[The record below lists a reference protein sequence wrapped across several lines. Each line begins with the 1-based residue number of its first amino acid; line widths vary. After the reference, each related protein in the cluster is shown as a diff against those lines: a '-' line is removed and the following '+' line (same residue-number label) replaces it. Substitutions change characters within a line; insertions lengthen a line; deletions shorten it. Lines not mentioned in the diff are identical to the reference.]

1 MITAHA
7 IVRPTSVLYN
17 VFIIPSANGNVFIS
31 CFEQD
36 TIGHKKLFHAPTNVK
51 IDRAIIDDFT
61 IGNTTLKK
69 IRKRPQPSILAALIR
84 SSGISRMACRI
95 INTPNAVGNGK
106 ISALKVFNQPRFLI
120 IKNNGI
126 IITSDG
132 TTIVM
137 IKKMN
142 NLSFPLK
149 SIFANAYPASEHT
162 VTVRITPTTA
172 TNTLLNT

>member
-69 IRKRPQPSILAALIR
+69 IRKRPQPSILARGQVI
-84 SSGISRMACRI
+84 GISEWPLNI
-95 INTPNAVGNGK
+95 INTPNAVGN
-106 ISALKVFNQPRFLI
+106 A
-120 IKNNGI
+120 
-126 IITSDG
+126 
-132 TTIVM
+132 
-137 IKKMN
+137 
-142 NLSFPLK
+142 
-149 SIFANAYPASEHT
+149 
-162 VTVRITPTTA
+162 
-172 TNTLLNT
+172 

>member
-7 IVRPTSVLYN
+7 IARPTSVLYN

-51 IDRAIIDDFT
+51 IDKAIIDDFT

-106 ISALKVFNQPRFLI
+106 ILENGEVRKMDVKVGDRVLFGKYAGQTV
-120 IKNNGI
+120 KV
-126 IITSDG
+126 DG
-132 TTIVM
+132 QELLVM
-137 IKKMN
+137 REEDIMGV
-142 NLSFPLK
+142 LE
-149 SIFANAYPASEHT
+149 A
-162 VTVRITPTTA
+162 
-172 TNTLLNT
+172 

>member
-84 SSGISRMACRI
+84 SSGIS
-95 INTPNAVGNGK
+95 NGLPHNK
-106 ISALKVFNQPRFLI
+106 YAKCCWQWQDQRF
-120 IKNNGI
+120 
-126 IITSDG
+126 
-132 TTIVM
+132 
-137 IKKMN
+137 
-142 NLSFPLK
+142 K
-149 SIFANAYPASEHT
+149 S
-162 VTVRITPTTA
+162 V
-172 TNTLLNT
+172 

>member
-126 IITSDG
+126 IITTGTISDEA
-132 TTIVM
+132 
-137 IKKMN
+137 
-142 NLSFPLK
+142 K
-149 SIFANAYPASEHT
+149 SI
-162 VTVRITPTTA
+162 
-172 TNTLLNT
+172 LNKIEKPYNISIISSKDLAIPYTEYVLNPI

>member
-126 IITSDG
+126 IITTGTISDEA
-132 TTIVM
+132 
-137 IKKMN
+137 
-142 NLSFPLK
+142 K
-149 SIFANAYPASEHT
+149 SI
-162 VTVRITPTTA
+162 
-172 TNTLLNT
+172 LNKIEKPYNISIISSKDLAIPYTEYVLNPN

>member
-69 IRKRPQPSILAALIR
+69 IRIYFSRIDQVIR
-84 SSGISRMACRI
+84 NIQ
-95 INTPNAVGNGK
+95 NGLPHNK
-106 ISALKVFNQPRFLI
+106 YAKCCWQWQDQRF
-120 IKNNGI
+120 
-126 IITSDG
+126 
-132 TTIVM
+132 
-137 IKKMN
+137 
-142 NLSFPLK
+142 K
-149 SIFANAYPASEHT
+149 S
-162 VTVRITPTTA
+162 V
-172 TNTLLNT
+172 

>member
-51 IDRAIIDDFT
+51 IDRAIIDDFS

-106 ISALKVFNQPRFLI
+106 ISALKVFNHPRFLI

-126 IITSDG
+126 IITTGTISDEA
-132 TTIVM
+132 
-137 IKKMN
+137 
-142 NLSFPLK
+142 K
-149 SIFANAYPASEHT
+149 SI
-162 VTVRITPTTA
+162 
-172 TNTLLNT
+172 LNKIEKPYNISIISSKDLAIPYTEYVLNPN